1 MKTLIIGKGDIPR
14 QWIYGFLF
22 LSIILLLL
30 IACAAPRIHRI
41 TVEPSEFNIAN
52 ASDDFPYIKLHI
64 QNGQAYSLNS
74 WKFNKNEEIITGVG
88 DLLDINRNLIE
99 SDTFAVPFD
108 EIVLVETNRIDASS
122 PLTALYIM
130 TGLTVAGAVYCITN
144 PKACFGSCPTFYVYD
159 GNDFILQAEG
169 FSSSIVPSLE
179 DRDVDAISKVKPSSS
194 DLLVK
199 VTNEAFETHVIRS
212 VNILA
217 LPHRTGTR
225 VFSTPEG
232 EFWEADNIQQ
242 PIICESPEGDC
253 TYELLTFDGIERYS
267 TADSFNLANTETLE
281 LTFDNSPKGRKGLI
295 VSFRQSLLTTFLFY
309 QSLAYM
315 GNNAGYWLSQMER
328 LNNNMQEKIKFVG
341 SLLGGIQIQI
351 QSDNGEWKTVGEISE
366 TGPIATDIKLIPL
379 PEHLSDNPLKV
390 RLKLVKGLWRIDH
403 VALSH
408 IVSTIEPLRIEP
420 TKVFSRGNED
430 KKTLDQLIDPNKTL
444 VTLPGDEYQ
453 IYYKLPDN
461 YNEYELFIESQG
473 YYLEWMRNEWLV
485 DENPF
490 RVKQM
495 LFNPN
500 QYLKDLA
507 PQFKEIEAEMEE
519 TFWSSRYV
527 IP

>member
-1 MKTLIIGKGDIPR
+1 MKTLISGKDIPK
-14 QWIYGFLF
+14 QWIYWFLF

-30 IACAAPRIHRI
+30 LACATPRIQRI
-41 TVEPSEFNIAN
+41 TVEPSEFNIAV

-64 QNGQAYSLNS
+64 QNGHVYSLNS
-74 WKFNKNEEIITGVG
+74 WKFNENEKIITGVG

-122 PLTALYIM
+122 PLLGLYFM
-130 TGLTVAGAVYCITN
+130 TGLTVAGTVYCIAN
-144 PKACFGSCPTFYVYD
+144 PKACFGSCPTFYVHN
-159 GNDFILQAEG
+159 GNDFVLQAEG
-169 FSSSIVPSLE
+169 FSSSVVPSLE
-179 DRDVDAISKVKPSSS
+179 DRDVDAISKVKPHSS

-217 LPHRTGTR
+217 LLHRTGTR
-225 VFSTPEG
+225 VYSTPEG
-232 EFWEADNIQQ
+232 EFWETDNIQQ
-242 PIICESPEGDC
+242 PIVCEGPEGDC
-253 TYELLTFDGIERYS
+253 TCELLTFDGIERYS

-295 VSFRQSLLTTFLFY
+295 VSFRQSLLSTFLVY

-315 GNNAGYWLSQMER
+315 GTDAGYWLSQMER
-328 LNNNMQEKIKFVG
+328 LNNNLQEKIKHVG
-341 SLLGGIQIQI
+341 SLLGGIQIQL
-351 QSDNGEWKTVGEISE
+351 QSDDGEWKSVGEINE
-366 TGPIATDIKLIPL
+366 TGPIATDIKLIPF
-379 PEHLSDNPLKV
+379 PEKLSNNPLKV
-390 RLKLVKGLWRIDH
+390 RLKMAKGLWRIDH
-403 VALSH
+403 VALSN
-408 IVSTIEPLRIEP
+408 IVRTIEPLRIEP
-420 TKVFSRGNED
+420 TKVFNNGNED
-430 KKTLDQLIDPNKTL
+430 KKILDQLIDPNKTL

-453 IYYKLPDN
+453 IYYKLPEN

-485 DENPF
+485 DENPL

-519 TFWSSRYV
+519 SFWSSRYV